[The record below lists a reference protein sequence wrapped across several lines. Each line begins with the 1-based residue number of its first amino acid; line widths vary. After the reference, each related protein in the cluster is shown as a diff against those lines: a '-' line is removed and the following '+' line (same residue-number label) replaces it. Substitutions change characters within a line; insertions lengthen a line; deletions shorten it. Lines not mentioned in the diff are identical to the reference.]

1 MANWGIAAGG
11 LSRSLLDTLRFQNEE
26 ERLAMQ
32 AEREKRLN
40 EMQDMQIEAARK
52 KIAEEQDTAA
62 FETEAPKILA
72 KVGEQNPFSVGGVK
86 FDDAP
91 DANQA
96 AVQQRQANLRSM
108 DNAMEAFQAGKTP
121 SIEPKLR
128 DDQVTGGG
136 TFGKQQAMSELGALA
151 GQYKNLPD
159 AQNKIRE
166 QYARRTS
173 EIIQQAAR
181 MPDRAE
187 GVRIMIQALDDI
199 PDGRK
204 VVTRQRS
211 AAEGGGF
218 EIGYVDEATGR
229 HVGAPT
235 VFRSVDEAM
244 LKFAASQSPDNM
256 LKYMQ
261 DSVQYERL
269 GQQAK
274 QKQQYLLDLI
284 SARANANDSH
294 GLGGRNRSQ
303 SQSAPG
309 GRNLEDELKVSE
321 KIQTYLKNA
330 IQEGGESFD
339 TPDGESVM
347 VPREQLSTDA
357 ALEATRILRSNPN
370 IPFEEAANIGLSI
383 SKTKHG
389 ADPNA
394 VDYKPAPQ
402 LQSDG
407 SWQMRIRTHEGSEFA
422 YPIPVESISPNE
434 VFTQEQALVQRWM
447 DEGAGEQLETR
458 LKDPAARDQ
467 LIQYLAR
474 PGAEQVPNLRKVM
487 MLNAYSGVGGD
498 LGVPSLAR
506 KRQQIADMRKSFDKP
521 KTEQKP
527 MFSDEELASASKQ
540 GVEPAVS
547 GAEYVSRAWKAIS
560 GAVAKVGDFLDNSF
574 VQNTMRKLRASGV
587 IEQGDAI
594 ALVRAITDTPELRKE
609 FTDEELTAIQVAAG
623 RRFK

>member
-269 GQQAK
+269 GQQA
-274 QKQQYLLDLI
+274 
-284 SARANANDSH
+284 
-294 GLGGRNRSQ
+294 G
-303 SQSAPG
+303 
-309 GRNLEDELKVSE
+309 
-321 KIQTYLKNA
+321 
-330 IQEGGESFD
+330 
-339 TPDGESVM
+339 
-347 VPREQLSTDA
+347 
-357 ALEATRILRSNPN
+357 
-370 IPFEEAANIGLSI
+370 
-383 SKTKHG
+383 
-389 ADPNA
+389 
-394 VDYKPAPQ
+394 
-402 LQSDG
+402 
-407 SWQMRIRTHEGSEFA
+407 
-422 YPIPVESISPNE
+422 
-434 VFTQEQALVQRWM
+434 
-447 DEGAGEQLETR
+447 
-458 LKDPAARDQ
+458 
-467 LIQYLAR
+467 
-474 PGAEQVPNLRKVM
+474 
-487 MLNAYSGVGGD
+487 
-498 LGVPSLAR
+498 
-506 KRQQIADMRKSFDKP
+506 
-521 KTEQKP
+521 
-527 MFSDEELASASKQ
+527 
-540 GVEPAVS
+540 
-547 GAEYVSRAWKAIS
+547 
-560 GAVAKVGDFLDNSF
+560 
-574 VQNTMRKLRASGV
+574 
-587 IEQGDAI
+587 
-594 ALVRAITDTPELRKE
+594 
-609 FTDEELTAIQVAAG
+609 
-623 RRFK
+623 